1 MRDLFIAMK
10 EVGEAPAGAEAD
22 KRHDFYAG
30 VRLSLEGML
39 ISPEFSP
46 QGANLHIGSAEHVS
60 AFFVHW
66 MDLAAPLGIGGVW
79 LWMFWSQLRQR
90 PLLPVGDP
98 YLQDALESSGG
109 H

>member
-1 MRDLFIAMK
+1 
-10 EVGEAPAGAEAD
+10 
-22 KRHDFYAG
+22 
-30 VRLSLEGML
+30 
-39 ISPEFSP
+39 
-46 QGANLHIGSAEHVS
+46 
-60 AFFVHW
+60 
-66 MDLAAPLGIGGVW
+66 VW